1 MRYFY
6 IWIDLN
12 KIEVQ
17 ATSRASALLIAES
30 HELCGPLS
38 YVGIFEFFP
47 TVN

>member
-1 MRYFY
+1 MRYFH

-30 HELCGPLS
+30 HELCGLGS
-38 YVGIFEFFP
+38 YIGILEFFP
-47 TVN
+47 VIN